1 MAPSNLQSSGR
12 ASPACN
18 HRTGPS
24 LVTLSLLFSLLCD
37 SYQTLS
43 LTNKRPHT
51 SLFHRFSFF
60 FCSGH
65 LLSHTHPQPAP
76 IGSIGAG
83 PQQDSPISLC
93 RQPLTA
99 RHDRRPP
106 LFHVSIVG
114 ACALTAF
121 LPLAV
126 PLWRGDLQKSSRV
139 SWMGESWIFSFL
151 CY

>member
-1 MAPSNLQSSGR
+1 MTFSQHDYGALKP
-12 ASPACN
+12 PIK
-18 HRTGPS
+18 RTDMS
-24 LVTLSLLFSLLCD
+24 QLVITRQFLVWFTLLSLYFLPLLHD
-37 SYQTLS
+37 SYQTLA

-51 SLFHRFSFF
+51 SLFLQYLPCNIFVQWTRS
-60 FCSGH
+60 
-65 LLSHTHPQPAP
+65 LTHPQPAP
-76 IGSIGAG
+76 IGSIGAS

-93 RQPLTA
+93 LQPLTA

-126 PLWRGDLQKSSRV
+126 PLWRGTCRRAAV
-139 SWMGESWIFSFL
+139 
-151 CY
+151 